1 MRSSA
6 PFAPFQHQPLLTS
19 SQQIQQQPAAPPFI
33 DPNPKLSAFTYKPTP
48 QQQQQPQQTQ
58 QTQRRTNSGN
68 DDKFTVRLS
77 AMLDE
82 PPSSNLLSTAASS
95 ASTSNLYP
103 TRSFYASQPLIP
115 RSATTVAAV
124 TASSNTSATAQS
136 DFMIAHHHFES
147 ATNRPLSAMDESSR
161 SQQANSF
168 HHRQKYLYNIYRNKN
183 VKKRSYV

>member
-19 SQQIQQQPAAPPFI
+19 SQQLQQQPAAPPFI

-48 QQQQQPQQTQ
+48 QQQQQQQPQ

-68 DDKFTVRLS
+68 DDKFTERLS
-77 AMLDE
+77 AMLDLQ
-82 PPSSNLLSTAASS
+82 PTSNLASS

-124 TASSNTSATAQS
+124 AASSNTSTTAQS
-136 DFMIAHHHFES
+136 DFLIAHHHFES

-161 SQQANSF
+161 SQQPSL
-168 HHRQKYLYNIYRNKN
+168 HHRQKYLY
-183 VKKRSYV
+183 SL

>member
-6 PFAPFQHQPLLTS
+6 PFAPFQHQTLLTS
-19 SQQIQQQPAAPPFI
+19 SQQLQQQPAAPPFI

-58 QTQRRTNSGN
+58 RRTNSGN
-68 DDKFTVRLS
+68 DDKFTERLS
-77 AMLDE
+77 AMLDQQ
-82 PPSSNLLSTAASS
+82 PSSNLLSTAVSS

-115 RSATTVAAV
+115 RSATTVSAV
-124 TASSNTSATAQS
+124 AASSNTSATAQS
-136 DFMIAHHHFES
+136 DFLIAHHFES

-161 SQQANSF
+161 SQQPSF
-168 HHRQKYLYNIYRNKN
+168 HHRQKYLYNIYPIEIKVLFVLKISRFD
-183 VKKRSYV
+183 